1 MLTTIKHKSTVTDYA
16 NRNDSVVIPECVT
29 VDKRY
34 YNRYSYGK
42 PVEHAMER
50 GKGCTDSVICDI
62 FVRHR
67 I

>member
-34 YNRYSYGK
+34 YNRYRLR
-42 PVEHAMER
+42 EA
-50 GKGCTDSVICDI
+50 C
-62 FVRHR
+62 
-67 I
+67 